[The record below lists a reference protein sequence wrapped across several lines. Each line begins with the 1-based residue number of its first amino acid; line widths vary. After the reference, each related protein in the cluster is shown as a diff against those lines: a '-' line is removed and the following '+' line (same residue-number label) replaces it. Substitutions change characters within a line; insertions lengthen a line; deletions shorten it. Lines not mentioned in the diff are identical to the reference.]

1 MRLIRWLEAL
11 GDALDWMGRWVTNL
25 ALLGLLAIVTLQIV
39 DRHVTDVPIVAP
51 DAYARILLI
60 WVTFVGF
67 ALASRAG
74 LAIRVDL
81 MDHWLPE
88 HVRRG
93 LEILF
98 DGAKLAVLV
107 LLVVKGWAL
116 VEVGAY
122 QSILGTDLTT
132 AVPNAGL
139 WIGSTMLL
147 VFVVI
152 GLLRARFG
160 RVGPNP
166 DTKTELRTE

>member
-1 MRLIRWLEAL
+1 MRWLTGL
-11 GDALDWMGRWVTNL
+11 GEVLYWAGCW
-25 ALLGLLAIVTLQIV
+25 LLGLLLLGLLGIVTLQIV
-39 DRHVTDVPIVAP
+39 DRHVVDVPIAAP

-60 WVTFVGF
+60 WIAFLGF

-81 MDHWLPE
+81 MDHVLPGR
-88 HVRRG
+88 VRTVLG
-93 LEILF
+93 VGF
-98 DGAKLAVLV
+98 DLAKLAVLV
-107 LLVVKGWAL
+107 LLVGKGWLL

-139 WIGSTMLL
+139 WVGSILLL

-152 GLLRARFG
+152 GLLEAATGAR
-160 RVGPNP
+160 RPQSATP
-166 DTKTELRTE
+166 ELRAE